1 MDSELDRL
9 GERIAEQAAHLDAA
23 MYQLLVDLREFDE
36 RGGWYAQGALSCAH
50 WLSWRVGWTLAT
62 ARDRVRVANKLPAV
76 PAISDA
82 LRRGEVSYSK
92 VRAMVRIATPA
103 NEALLLGYARFMT
116 ASQLEETCRKYALV
130 LRHGQDPHPLGD
142 LQRRY
147 VRRRDTEDG
156 MVKIEAVVHPEEAEL
171 IWTMLTHAAGQLV
184 HSPDSST
191 HDELTSNP
199 VSAETVRPVLDATSI
214 CNDAHARVVSAET
227 QPLASKLRSSDHS
240 GGEHPQ
246 SERLQSERLQSERL
260 QSERLQSEQLQSER
274 LQSERLQGERLQGER
289 LQSERLQSE
298 RLQSERLQSHILQT
312 GVRQSG
318 EAGHPVG
325 EPDQSPDGNSRLD
338 RLLDEAEGPRVAEAT
353 SEDTAQPIGT
363 DPRIARPASELRR
376 RADAVQRAFSRA
388 DALVSLAQGYL
399 RGNRRN
405 RAPIEV
411 VLTIPASSLRTG
423 GSQLGGGSQPASDA
437 QRVDGSQSIG
447 GLQAASALHAVEVG
461 EFGESFVSCEAARRL
476 SCDSGVVEVVEND
489 HGVPLSVGRKRRTM
503 SGQLKRALLER
514 DKMCTFPGC
523 TNRLYL
529 EGHHIKHWADGGE
542 TSLRNGCLLC
552 SLCRARHKEHYA
564 AYRVMPRSCPH
575 PVGGGVLYAA

>member
-23 MYQLLVDLREFDE
+23 MYQLLVDVREFDE
-36 RGGWYAQGALSCAH
+36 RGGWYVQGALSCAH

-62 ARDRVRVANKLPAV
+62 ARDHVRVASKLPEV

-103 NEALLLGYARFMT
+103 NEAQLLGYARFMT

-130 LRHGQDPHPLGD
+130 LRHGKDPHPLGD

-156 MVKIEAVVHPEEAEL
+156 MVKLEAVLHPEEAEL

-184 HSPDSST
+184 RSPDSGTHDTEPTST
-191 HDELTSNP
+191 H
-199 VSAETVRPVLDATSI
+199 VSAETPPECKSL
-214 CNDAHARVVSAET
+214 
-227 QPLASKLRSSDHS
+227 P
-240 GGEHPQ
+240 
-246 SERLQSERLQSERL
+246 
-260 QSERLQSEQLQSER
+260 
-274 LQSERLQGERLQGER
+274 
-289 LQSERLQSE
+289 
-298 RLQSERLQSHILQT
+298 
-312 GVRQSG
+312 
-318 EAGHPVG
+318 
-325 EPDQSPDGNSRLD
+325 D
-338 RLLDEAEGPRVAEAT
+338 RLLDEAEGLRAVGAT
-353 SEDTAQPIGT
+353 PENTAQPVAA
-363 DPRIARPASELRR
+363 DPRNARPSSELRR

-388 DALVSLAQGYL
+388 DALVSLAQEYL

-411 VLTIPASSLRTG
+411 VLTVPASSLRTG
-423 GSQLGGGSQPASDA
+423 ASQL
-437 QRVDGSQSIG
+437 VDDSR
-447 GLQAASALHAVEVG
+447 LANALHAVEVG
-461 EFGESFVSCEAARRL
+461 ELGESFISCEAARRL
-476 SCDSGVVEVVEND
+476 SCDSGVVEVALD
-489 HGVPLSVGRKRRTM
+489 DQGVPLSVGRKRRTM
-503 SGQLKRALLER
+503 TGALKRALLER
-514 DKMCTFPGC
+514 DKTCAFPGC

-552 SLCRARHKEHYA
+552 SLCRARHK
-564 AYRVMPRSCPH
+564 
-575 PVGGGVLYAA
+575 